1 MNPLPLRI
9 VLADRVQRAAAAV
22 LLPGDDAG
30 LWLDRLDRGGVPLDA
45 VEFLLLPT
53 SRADRQVSAAL
64 AILPEQTPFPDNLPG
79 PRYGRAADNVWVPVE
94 SRIEP
99 PVADGE
105 WTSLLPEPGAALVW
119 HPALGLTRI
128 EREERLRARDLVRAP
143 EPREADWSRAVQ
155 ALPLQARLH
164 SIEIAVPP
172 TLEDILGKNGG
183 DIGQNGNDLEKLPG
197 RSFLPDLRPLM
208 ALPAL
213 GIAALARVLGKGLQA
228 AARAVGGMAGGGPSG
243 GGRGA
248 GGAAGGMAGGGF
260 LGRLMQKLGQGIGGM
275 VTSAAAAAAL
285 LTPRIL
291 SERAK
296 AIQRLLRKFDI
307 DPDDA
312 LRFSIPMTGDLGRG
326 IAPPGF
332 ALFSHL
338 VDFALGGMSSGGPVD
353 VWNIPFDLQAAL
365 MAKYRAAAER
375 EIRLGRYRRAAY
387 IFSRLLG
394 DDLSAAGALE
404 NGKFHREA
412 AVLYRDKLNRPIDAA
427 RCLERG
433 GHLREA
439 IEIYREQKRHV
450 EAGDLFARLDE
461 LDEADAEYRVAVA
474 ECRTR
479 SDFFGAAH
487 LLDEKIQARDE
498 ALRTLEAGW
507 PESAQAEKCLRQ
519 SLDWLAEMGRHDTAG
534 RLVASLADEGL
545 PLEAQKIVLQRTPDT
560 ALQYP
565 DPSVQ
570 AAARESVQ
578 VVASRVLEARYGDVD
593 AALRAVERL
602 VPSDRLLGRD
612 CRRFR
617 PTAKKRTEPL
627 AARSSASPF
636 QRERVLPLRQGVE
649 WQVLK
654 GTMTHYFVAGWQET
668 DKNFSTLLF
677 QHGRWDGSG
686 APESVEWHFP
696 PETSQDRRILMTV
709 EEVTQLRVH
718 LTYVGGIH
726 DPPILRPAQLAD
738 FRVETPGWF
747 AKVGD
752 LAVDSFAR
760 LTWSLGGQSEIRVC
774 DGYGHGVPVLTRK
787 LEWRVEDFGRLVR
800 HTAISVRESGAYVS
814 HGRLLYAIRW
824 FGPNATAAMEQES
837 FELPAPITQI
847 TGTVP
852 HTVPRLAALWA
863 DGARLFDLKPRQP
876 IHSRP
881 LELGLSDPMGVFL
894 RDGRLVLWTRT
905 IGGGE
910 FVALS
915 ISDES
920 YKVGS
925 RGTVPFCP
933 VAMIPTNR
941 PNEFAC
947 CTPQGL
953 KLWTV
958 RE

>member
-1 MNPLPLRI
+1 MTPLQLRI

-30 LWLDRLDRGGVPLDA
+30 VWLDRLDRAGVPLDA
-45 VEFLLLPT
+45 VEFLLLPV
-53 SRADRQVSAAL
+53 SRADRQVYAAL
-64 AILPEQTPFPDNLPG
+64 AVLPERTPFPDGLPG
-79 PRYGRAADNVWVPVE
+79 PRYGRAADHVWVPVE

-105 WTSLLPEPGAALVW
+105 WAGLLPEQAAALVW

-128 EREERLRARDLVRAP
+128 EREERLRARDLVRVP
-143 EPREADWSRAVQ
+143 EPREADWSRAVP
-155 ALPLQARLH
+155 ALPVQARLH

-172 TLEDILGKNGG
+172 TLDDILGKNGG
-183 DIGQNGNDLEKLPG
+183 DIGQNGADLEKLPG
-197 RSFLPDLRPLM
+197 RSLLPDLRPLV

-213 GIAALARVLGKGLQA
+213 ALTALARLIGKGLQA
-228 AARAVGGMAGGGPSG
+228 AA
-243 GGRGA
+243 
-248 GGAAGGMAGGGF
+248 GAAGGMAGKAAGGVGGAGGMGLGGGF
-260 LGRLMQKLGQGIGGM
+260 LGRMLQKLGQGIGGM
-275 VTSAAAAAAL
+275 AVSAAAAAAM

-296 AIQRLLRKFDI
+296 AIQRLLRKFDV

-338 VDFALGGMSSGGPVD
+338 VDFALGGLSSGGPVD

-461 LDEADAEYRVAVA
+461 PDEAETEYRVAVT
-474 ECRTR
+474 ECRVR
-479 SDFFGAAH
+479 LDFLGAAH
-487 LLDEKIQARDE
+487 LLDEKVHVRDE
-498 ALRTLEAGW
+498 ALQTLEAGW
-507 PESAQAEKCLRQ
+507 PGSAQAEKCLRQ

-534 RLVASLADEGL
+534 RLVASLSDESL
-545 PLEAQKIVLQRTPDT
+545 PLTAQAIVLQRIPDT

-570 AAARESVQ
+570 AAAKESVQ
-578 VVASRVLEARYGDVD
+578 VVAARALETRFGDVD

-627 AARSSASPF
+627 DARSSASPF
-636 QRERVLPLRQGVE
+636 QRQRVIPLRPGVE

-668 DKNFSTLLF
+668 DKNSVLLF
-677 QHGRWDGSG
+677 QHGRWDSS
-686 APESVEWHFP
+686 AAADSVEWHFP
-696 PETSQDRRILMTV
+696 PGTGQGQRILMTV

-718 LTYVGGIH
+718 LTYCGGIH

-787 LEWRVEDFGRLVR
+787 LDWRVEDFGRIVK
-800 HTAISVRESGAYVS
+800 HTAITVRESGAYVS

-824 FGPNATAAMEQES
+824 FGPSATAVMEQES

-863 DGARLFDLKPRQP
+863 DGARLFDLKPREAVRP
-876 IHSRP
+876 RP
-881 LELGLSDPMGVFL
+881 LELGLSDPVGVFL
-894 RDGRLVLWTRT
+894 RDGRLILWTRT
-905 IGGGE
+905 AGGGE
-910 FVALS
+910 FVPLS
-915 ISDES
+915 ISDDS

-925 RGTVPFCP
+925 RGTVAFCP